1 MIKPK
6 PFIETYTGKKFYFT
20 DPEPDMID
28 IRDIAHSL
36 SLQCWFMG
44 HVETFYSVA
53 EHSVAVSCIV
63 DTENALAALLHD
75 AAEAYLS
82 DIPRPIKKLLPL
94 YQELEDSILNAIFYK
109 FGLGQDIDYNSSY
122 YQDIKDADNTQLK
135 TEAKYLLSSQGKDWI
150 GDYPTK
156 GRKGKVPNCLA
167 PIHAEALFLRS
178 FEEITGTKIEVP
190 QPSLIMVN

>member
-36 SLQCWFMG
+36 SLQCRFMG
-44 HVETFYSVA
+44 HAETFYSVA

-63 DTENALAALLHD
+63 DKENALVALLHD

-82 DIPRPIKKLLPL
+82 DIPRPIKNLFPM
-94 YQELEDSILNAIFYK
+94 YRALEYKISLAIFNKFNIEFLDDDETYK
-109 FGLGQDIDYNSSY
+109 
-122 YQDIKDADNTQLK
+122 DIKDADNTQLK
-135 TEAKYLLSSQGKDWI
+135 TEAKYLLSSQGTDWI

>member
-1 MIKPK
+1 MVKPK
-6 PFIETYTGKKFYFT
+6 PYIETYTGKKFYFT

-36 SLQCWFMG
+36 SLQCRFMG
-44 HVETFYSVA
+44 HVDTFYSVA

-63 DTENALAALLHD
+63 EPENALAGLLHD
-75 AAEAYLS
+75 ATEAYLS
-82 DIPRPIKKLLPL
+82 DIPRPIKKLFPQ
-94 YQELEDSILNAIFYK
+94 YQALEYTISCAIYK
-109 FGLGQDIDYNSSY
+109 KFNVEFSEDNESFK
-122 YQDIKDADNTQLK
+122 DIKDADNTQLK

-190 QPSLIMVN
+190 KPSLIMVN

>member
-1 MIKPK
+1 MVKPK

-36 SLQCWFMG
+36 SLQCRFMG

-82 DIPRPIKKLLPL
+82 DIPRPIKKLLPQ
-94 YQELEDSILNAIFYK
+94 YMELEEQVSQAIYSKFFLNV
-109 FGLGQDIDYNSSY
+109 SHESWS
-122 YQDIKDADNTQLK
+122 DIKDADNTQLK

>member
-36 SLQCWFMG
+36 SLQCRFMG

-63 DTENALAALLHD
+63 DKENALVALLHD

-82 DIPRPIKKLLPL
+82 DIPRPIKNLFPMYKA
-94 YQELEDSILNAIFYK
+94 LEYKISQAIFKKFNIEFLDDNETYK
-109 FGLGQDIDYNSSY
+109 DV
-122 YQDIKDADNTQLK
+122 KDADNTQLK

>member
-1 MIKPK
+1 MVKPK
-6 PFIETYTGKKFYFT
+6 PYIETYTGKKFYFT

-36 SLQCWFMG
+36 SLQCRFMG

-63 DTENALAALLHD
+63 EPENALAGLLHD
-75 AAEAYLS
+75 ASEAYLS
-82 DIPRPIKKLLPL
+82 DIPRPIKKLFPQ
-94 YQELEDSILNAIFYK
+94 YQELEEQISQAIYSK
-109 FGLGQDIDYNSSY
+109 FNVISDNKE
-122 YQDIKDADNTQLK
+122 DIKDADNTQLK

-190 QPSLIMVN
+190 KPSLIMVN

>member
-36 SLQCWFMG
+36 SLQCRFMG

-63 DTENALAALLHD
+63 DKENALAALLHD

-82 DIPRPIKKLLPL
+82 DIPRPIKKLLPQ
-94 YQELEDSILNAIFYK
+94 YMELEEQVSQAIYSKFFLNVSHESWK
-109 FGLGQDIDYNSSY
+109 DV
-122 YQDIKDADNTQLK
+122 KDADNTQLK

>member
-36 SLQCWFMG
+36 SLQCRFMG

-63 DTENALAALLHD
+63 DKENALVALLHD

-82 DIPRPIKKLLPL
+82 DIPRPIKKLLPQ
-94 YQELEDSILNAIFYK
+94 YMELEEQVSQAIYSKFFLNVSHESWK
-109 FGLGQDIDYNSSY
+109 DV
-122 YQDIKDADNTQLK
+122 KDADNTQLK

>member
-36 SLQCWFMG
+36 SLQCRFMG

-63 DTENALAALLHD
+63 DKENALVALLHD

-82 DIPRPIKKLLPL
+82 DIPRPIKKLLPQ
-94 YQELEDSILNAIFYK
+94 YMELEEQVSQAIYSKFFLNV
-109 FGLGQDIDYNSSY
+109 SHESWS
-122 YQDIKDADNTQLK
+122 DIKDADNTQLK

>member
-36 SLQCWFMG
+36 SLQCRFMG
-44 HVETFYSVA
+44 HAETFYSVA

-82 DIPRPIKKLLPL
+82 DIPRPIKKLLPQ
-94 YQELEDSILNAIFYK
+94 YMELEEQVSQAIYSKFFLNV
-109 FGLGQDIDYNSSY
+109 SHESWS
-122 YQDIKDADNTQLK
+122 DIKDADNTQLK

-167 PIHAEALFLRS
+167 PIHAEALFLRT
-178 FEEITGTKIEVP
+178 FHEITGTKIEAP
-190 QPSLIMVN
+190 QPPLIMVN

>member
-6 PFIETYTGKKFYFT
+6 PYIETYTGKKFYFT

-36 SLQCWFMG
+36 SLQCRFMG
-44 HVETFYSVA
+44 HVDTFYSVA

-63 DTENALAALLHD
+63 EPENALAGLLHD
-75 AAEAYLS
+75 ASEAYLS
-82 DIPRPIKKLLPL
+82 DIPRPIKNLLSEYKIL
-94 YQELEDSILNAIFYK
+94 EFNIQRVIEQAFNVELTPYE
-109 FGLGQDIDYNSSY
+109 
-122 YQDIKDADNTQLK
+122 DIKDADNTQLK

-178 FEEITGTKIEVP
+178 FEELTGTKIEVP
-190 QPSLIMVN
+190 KPSLIMVN

>member
-36 SLQCWFMG
+36 SLQCRFMG
-44 HVETFYSVA
+44 HAETFYSVA

-63 DTENALAALLHD
+63 DKENALAALLHD

-82 DIPRPIKKLLPL
+82 DIPQPIKKLLPQ
-94 YQELEDSILNAIFYK
+94 YIELEEQVSQAIYSKFFLNVSPESWK
-109 FGLGQDIDYNSSY
+109 DV
-122 YQDIKDADNTQLK
+122 KDADNTQLK